1 MKDMVKKLEAL
12 DRQGWRF
19 GLDVTL
25 ALFHELGDPQLSLR
39 FAHVA
44 GSNGKGSTCA
54 YLASLIQGAGL
65 KTGLYTSPHLSDI
78 RERFQINGQLIPE
91 RDFTHLTKKV
101 LAAGQKVKRRLGH
114 APTTFEALTGL
125 AALWFQQQKADLVV
139 WETGL
144 GGRLDATNAIPTPV
158 VALISSVDLEHQ
170 EWLGKTIARIAE
182 EKAGILKPGGRA
194 AVWQDHPEAS
204 AAIRAQSDRVGCDLW
219 EAGKQFKARATPKGF
234 RWSCPGFAGDFIL
247 RNRPPYDLANASLA
261 LMGYHLLRLQGIVPT
276 PPSAKAL
283 AATRWPGR
291 FETVSRKPLALLD
304 GAHNPAGARRLVEG
318 LLKVYPGKKWI
329 VMGGF
334 LKGKNHGE
342 FIRLLA
348 PHTKIALVAA
358 PSSERAED
366 PARVVN
372 AWEKAGV
379 RAFWVRRPD
388 HAVRL
393 AKSWAGPQVGILAT
407 GSLYLLGEYRVR
419 LNTEKH
425 FEPRGRR
432 ETRS

>member
-1 MKDMVKKLEAL
+1 MNGLIRKIEAL

-25 ALFHELGDPQLSLR
+25 ALFRELGDPQLSLR

-44 GSNGKGSTCA
+44 GSNGKGTTCA
-54 YLASLIQGAGL
+54 YLASLLQASGL
-65 KTGLYTSPHLSDI
+65 KTGLYTSPHLTNI
-78 RERFQINGQLIPE
+78 RERFQINGRLIPE
-91 RDFTHLTKKV
+91 RDFTRLAKLA
-101 LAAGQKVKRRLGH
+101 LAAGQKVKRSLGH
-114 APTTFEALTGL
+114 APTTFEALTGI
-125 AALWFQQQKADLVV
+125 AALWFQEQKVDLVV

-144 GGRLDATNAIPTPV
+144 GGRLDATNAIPTPA
-158 VALISSVDLEHQ
+158 VALISPVDLEHQ
-170 EWLGKTIARIAE
+170 EWLGRTIAKIAG

-219 EAGKQFKARATPKGF
+219 EAGKQFKIRATPKGF
-234 RWSCPGFAGDFIL
+234 RWSCPGFEWDFYL
-247 RNRPPYDLANASLA
+247 RNRPPYDVANASLA
-261 LMGYHLLRLQGIVPT
+261 LMGYHLLRLQGIVSA
-276 PPSAKAL
+276 PPSVKAL
-283 AATRWPGR
+283 AATCWPGR
-291 FETVSRKPLALLD
+291 FETVSRHPLVLLD
-304 GAHNPAGARRLVEG
+304 GAHNPAGARKLVEG
-318 LLKVYPGKKWI
+318 LRKVYPARKWI
-329 VMGGF
+329 VMGGY
-334 LKGKNHGE
+334 LKGKNHEE

-348 PHTKIALVAA
+348 PHVKIALVSA
-358 PSSERAED
+358 PPSERAED
-366 PARVVN
+366 PERVVN

-393 AKSWAGPQVGILAT
+393 AKNWAGPKVGILAT